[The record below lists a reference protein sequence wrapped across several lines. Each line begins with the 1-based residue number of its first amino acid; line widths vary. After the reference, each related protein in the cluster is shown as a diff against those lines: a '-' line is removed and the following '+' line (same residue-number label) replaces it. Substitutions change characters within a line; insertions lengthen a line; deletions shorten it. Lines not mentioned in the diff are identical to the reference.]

1 MGTTRES
8 ESSRLRARLGHPIV
22 DADGHL
28 LELIPVFQQH
38 FIDFVREIGGGDAA
52 AEFAAAGDWT
62 FDKRVIGPWSA
73 MTEEERRRHWAPR
86 PPWWSIPAK
95 NTLDRATAFL
105 PRLMHERMDE
115 MGIDFAV
122 LYPSRTLVLS
132 SLPNDELRRVAT
144 RALNSFHAAIYRE
157 YSDRLTPVAAIPM
170 HTPEEAVDELEY
182 AVKTLG
188 LKAVM
193 INGLVHRPVGD
204 SATDYDGNV
213 HRTNRPETFGID
225 SEYDYDPVWAKCIEL
240 KVAPASH
247 AGGQGFGSRRSISSY
262 VYNHIGAFGVSG
274 EALSKSLFLGGVTRR
289 FPELRVAFL
298 EGGVGWACSLYADLV
313 GHWEK
318 RNVETLKRTLNP
330 ANMDMTRM
338 LELFETYGGRVAAGR
353 EDDLGELLGGMTHHL
368 EDLDN
373 VDDFRACE
381 IGDQSDIHDLFVPRF
396 YFGCEADDPSNI
408 WAFRGET
415 KLNAIFSSDIGHWD
429 VSDIRECLEEA
440 YELVEDGEL
449 TEQDFEAF
457 VCSNPISL
465 HGGMN
470 PAFFEGTMV
479 EADAAHVLAK
489 NGGSD

>member
-318 RNVETLKRTLNP
+318 RNATAIR
-330 ANMDMTRM
+330 
-338 LELFETYGGRVAAGR
+338 
-353 EDDLGELLGGMTHHL
+353 
-368 EDLDN
+368 DLDPAA
-373 VDDFRACE
+373 VDVDLMMRLLEEYGDELALARSPAAMRTFFSEGEPSPQVIDEWAAVGIERPEE
-381 IGDQSDIHDLFVPRF
+381 IRDLFVPRF
-396 YFGCEADDPSNI
+396 FFGCEADDPMVA
-408 WAFRGET
+408 WAFNS
-415 KLNAIFSSDIGHWD
+415 KINPMNARLQPMFSSDVGHWD
-429 VSDIRECLEEA
+429 VPDMAKVLVEA
-440 YELVEDGEL
+440 HELVSDGHI
-449 TEQDFEAF
+449 TDDDFRDFTF
-457 VCSNPISL
+457 VNPVKFYAST
-465 HGGMN
+465 N
-470 PAFFEGTMV
+470 PDFFRGTRV
-479 EADAAHVLAK
+479 EAEATRLLAA
-489 NGGSD
+489 G

>member
-318 RNVETLKRTLNP
+318 RNATAIR
-330 ANMDMTRM
+330 
-338 LELFETYGGRVAAGR
+338 
-353 EDDLGELLGGMTHHL
+353 
-368 EDLDN
+368 DLDPAA
-373 VDDFRACE
+373 VDVDLMMRLLEEYGDELALARSPAAMRTFFSEGEPSPQVIDEWAAVGIERPEE
-381 IGDQSDIHDLFVPRF
+381 IRDLFVPRF
-396 YFGCEADDPSNI
+396 FFGCEADDPMVA
-408 WAFRGET
+408 WAF
-415 KLNAIFSSDIGHWD
+415 NAKINPMNARLQPMFSSDVGHWD
-429 VSDIRECLEEA
+429 VPDMAKVLVEA
-440 YELVEDGEL
+440 HELVSDGHI
-449 TEQDFEAF
+449 TDDDFRDFTF
-457 VCSNPISL
+457 VNPVKFYAST
-465 HGGMN
+465 N
-470 PAFFEGTMV
+470 PDFFRGTRV
-479 EADAAHVLAK
+479 EAEATRLLAA
-489 NGGSD
+489 G